1 MRCPACNVPN
11 PDANK
16 YCHQCG
22 EKLPSSASPAAEE
35 VLEVLPALPVS
46 AESGDTHASRLPEG
60 RDKEDEDTDV
70 VLTLIPYKNPR
81 ALAAYYCGFFA
92 LVPVIGFIL
101 AVVAIVLGIMGL
113 QYASANPK
121 AKGAAHAIT
130 GLILGVVALCWN
142 TFFCL
147 VLYLAYGLPW

>member
-1 MRCPACNVPN
+1 MNQRCQ
-11 PDANK
+11 
-16 YCHQCG
+16 QCG
-22 EKLPSSASPAAEE
+22 AELPSSAPVEAED
-35 VLEVLPALPVS
+35 VLEVVPVS
-46 AESGDTHASRLPEG
+46 PTSSKEIEEETEPHRRAGQRGKE
-60 RDKEDEDTDV
+60 EDEDRDV
-70 VLTLIPYKNPR
+70 VLTLIPYKNPL

-113 QYASANPK
+113 QYAGANRK
-121 AKGAAHAIT
+121 ARGAAHAIT
-130 GLILGVVALCWN
+130 GLVLGVVALCWN